1 MKKILCTTL
10 SLMLMFL
17 SACNKTSESETEEKL
32 SEEFTYE
39 QTSEL
44 IDNSGQKYYN
54 VNSWVRIPELD
65 FYNTQNNLIEAYYP
79 NQYFERGVDSLLDS
93 FDNKPV
99 IINVPNGTKKKEEY
113 ASHGVLFV
121 KNGKLPIIQNDE
133 IVDYY
138 NNNLD
143 FAIMSGLLY
152 GVIGE
157 STSFEFNPDNYRTII
172 TNHTRCRCDVLSFSA
187 ALYED
192 FFECDMSFQLDIYGV
207 SKEYFNDKLGTYTY
221 SGTQYEEYC
230 KGIEEDYKSFDHL
243 SSYNLDESGV
253 YYIDFTQYNDAYE
266 DYYLVMTDK
275 SVDNI
280 TYNIYG
286 SGGYI
291 MEDENAYQKWREDNK
306 DKFIN

>member
-10 SLMLMFL
+10 SLMLLFL
-17 SACNKTSESETEEKL
+17 TACSKTSESETEEKL

-65 FYNTQNNLIEAYYP
+65 FHDTQNNLIEAYFP
-79 NQYFERGVDSLLDS
+79 NQYFESGVDSLLDS

-113 ASHGVLFV
+113 ASQGVLFV

-138 NNNLD
+138 NNMNS
-143 FAIMSGLLY
+143 AIMSCILY
-152 GVIGE
+152 GVVGE

-172 TNHTRCRCDVLSFSA
+172 TNHTRCRCDVLPFSA

-221 SGTQYEEYC
+221 SSIQYEEYC

-291 MEDENAYQKWREDNK
+291 VEDENAYQKWREDNK

>member
-17 SACNKTSESETEEKL
+17 TACSKTSESETEEKL

-44 IDNSGQKYYN
+44 IDTSGQKYYN
-54 VNSWVRIPELD
+54 VNSWVRKPELD
-65 FYNTQNNLIEAYYP
+65 FYNKQNNMIEAYYP
-79 NQYFERGVDSLLDS
+79 NQYFESGVYSILDSL
-93 FDNKPV
+93 DNKGM
-99 IINVPNGTKKKEEY
+99 IINVPNGTKKIENY
-113 ASHGVLFV
+113 DSHGMSFG
-121 KNGKLPIIQNDE
+121 KNSKIPIIQNNE
-133 IVDYY
+133 IIDYY
-138 NNNLD
+138 YIDNE
-143 FAIMSGLLY
+143 AISSGLLY
-152 GVIGE
+152 GDV
-157 STSFEFNPDNYRTII
+157 SKDSPSVFDPDNYMTNII
-172 TNHTRCRCDVLSFSA
+172 NHTRCRCDVLPFSA

-221 SGTQYEEYC
+221 SWAQYEEYC

-253 YYIDFTQYNDAYE
+253 YYIDFTQYNDTYE
-266 DYYLVMTDK
+266 DYYIVVTDT
-275 SVDNI
+275 SEENF
-280 TYNIYG
+280 TYFIYG
-286 SGGYI
+286 QKGY
-291 MEDENAYQKWREDNK
+291 MVNDANAYQKWKEDNK